1 MADRVRV
8 DPAGLAELAT
18 SCETQAAAVRGT
30 SGIPQVGNGFQA
42 TGAAVGLVQPIA
54 GGPGTPIGP
63 TLVPPPHS
71 IHHMPIIGQDD
82 PDASWEYEP

>member
-8 DPAGLAELAT
+8 DPAGLAEMAT

-42 TGAAVGLVQPIA
+42 TGAAVGLVHADVDTAAHLIA
-54 GGPGTPIGP
+54 ARLDVTAGAATYPGNT
-63 TLVPPPHS
+63 S
-71 IHHMPIIGQDD
+71 R
-82 PDASWEYEP
+82 EPLGRRR